1 MCENS
6 EILCKIPTDEN
17 CSRQLIL
24 KIRWF
29 VSKAKQNGH
38 ETLQQNNQNFP
49 QIQQQLKMV
58 SSRCKKNLP
67 SLQVEDD
74 DLMVQEDD
82 LLAFVP
88 STKNKKADDDAT
100 FKTGIPKSVTYLVI
114 EGSTVNT
121 TENTELDDDSREA
134 QDHDEEDAYDDNWE
148 HPEDTEE
155 FWSTNDTEDAPE
167 HMSQTSWE
175 EISEVSSVHSFH
187 SKTGMTFLD
196 VARLATQQKVD
207 DAANSAKQ
215 QEMDNWV
222 AIAKARK
229 QEKGE
234 AVAKGQNELLPKN
247 ADSLE
252 EMGEQFDADFMLNG
266 TKGLRGGKE
275 KFMFNRQPKK
285 KYRQWRSKNQLDSMV
300 SCGRVP
306 PAGENSMILDRQG
319 NRIMVKA

>member
-1 MCENS
+1 
-6 EILCKIPTDEN
+6 
-17 CSRQLIL
+17 
-24 KIRWF
+24 
-29 VSKAKQNGH
+29 
-38 ETLQQNNQNFP
+38 
-49 QIQQQLKMV
+49 MV
-58 SSRCKKNLP
+58 SSRCKKILP
-67 SLQVEDD
+67 SLQVDD
-74 DLMVQEDD
+74 DNLMVQEDD
-82 LLAFVP
+82 YVP
-88 STKNKKADDDAT
+88 SKKKADDAT

-134 QDHDEEDAYDDNWE
+134 QDHDDHDDHNDNWE

-167 HMSQTSWE
+167 NTSQTSWE

-207 DAANSAKQ
+207 AAANKQ

-229 QEKGE
+229 HKAEE
-234 AVAKGQNELLPKN
+234 VVAKGQEELLHKN
-247 ADSLE
+247 ADSVG

-285 KYRQWRSKNQLDSMV
+285 KYRQWRSKSQLDSMV

-306 PAGENSMILDRQG
+306 PAGETSMISDRQG